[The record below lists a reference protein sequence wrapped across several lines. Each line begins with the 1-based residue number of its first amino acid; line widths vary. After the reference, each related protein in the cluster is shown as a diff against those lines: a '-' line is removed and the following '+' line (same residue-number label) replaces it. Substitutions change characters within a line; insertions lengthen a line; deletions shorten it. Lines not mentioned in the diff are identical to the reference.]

1 MRNDAIVYC
10 EQCAKMHE
18 RVKVDTAAKAFER
31 FHVVGIVQPDA
42 KENEAQSSALP
53 YGPVRTFCSI
63 EEAYRASEDRPGV
76 LFYLKPENSP
86 LSRQERSLLINA
98 MAYGLSIAT
107 TACGSLCEDTTLA
120 GMAARFGVQ
129 LIELGVN

>member
-1 MRNDAIVYC
+1 MQEQAIVD
-10 EQCAKMHE
+10 A
-18 RVKVDTAAKAFER
+18 AAKVFER
-31 FHVVGIVQPDA
+31 FHVVSVVRPDA
-42 KENEAQSSALP
+42 EGSRVQSTTLP
-53 YGPVRTFCSI
+53 YGPVQTFCSI
-63 EEAYRASEDRPGV
+63 DEAYRVSEDRPGV
-76 LFYLKPENSP
+76 LFYVKPENSP

-107 TACGSLCEDTTLA
+107 MTCGSLCEDTTLA